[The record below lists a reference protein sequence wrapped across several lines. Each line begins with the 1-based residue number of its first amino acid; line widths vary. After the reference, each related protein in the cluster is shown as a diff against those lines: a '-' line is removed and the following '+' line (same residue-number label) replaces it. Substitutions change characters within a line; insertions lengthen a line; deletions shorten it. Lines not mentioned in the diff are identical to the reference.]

1 MTDKLFADQY
11 DQPPDTSTCVT
22 RMPGTADAPCMCGYD
37 VCAWPWC
44 VPPTEENDERAT

>member
-22 RMPGTADAPCMCGYD
+22 RMPGTSDAPCHCGLD
-37 VCAWPWC
+37 RCEWPFRKECW
-44 VPPTEENDERAT
+44 PELEDEDE